1 MPPVAL
7 RAATAPALI
16 AQTAPQPAEIHADPG
31 APGALAAR
39 PALRLV
45 GSEAVE
51 RPVGPEEIVHGWGGP
66 STCSCRPCA
75 MARHPASMPR
85 LRVVD

>member
-7 RAATAPALI
+7 TTATATALI
-16 AQTAPQPAEIHADPG
+16 TQTAPQPAVNG
-31 APGALAAR
+31 AQSGVRGVLAPR
-39 PALRLV
+39 PLLRLV
-45 GSEAVE
+45 GSEQVDGSE
-51 RPVGPEEIVHGWGGP
+51 GPAEVVHGWGGP
-66 STCSCRPCA
+66 VTCNCRPCA

>member
-7 RAATAPALI
+7 TTATAPVRITQAV
-16 AQTAPQPAEIHADPG
+16 PQPAETFTDG
-31 APGALAAR
+31 FAPASLTTR
-39 PALRLV
+39 PVLRLV
-45 GSEAVE
+45 GSE
-51 RPVGPEEIVHGWGGP
+51 PVGSSEAAEEVVHGWGGP

-75 MARHPASMPR
+75 MARHPAAMPR